1 MKLILFYFLLFS
13 SVTTVFSQ
21 KSHIKSF
28 FRGVDG
34 IQYFIKPIIY
44 QTVDKEKLTI
54 DFTLNVIND
63 TVIKIVSNFSSSKNK
78 IKNLLIDST
87 SYSVNKLFDDF
98 DSKTIYSRYTFDLNF
113 RDFKKLFSNEP
124 IVIVQMKYFI
134 KKSFRKKSNFIKDNF
149 IANLFSF

>member
-98 DSKTIYSRYTFDLNF
+98 DSKKIYSRYTFDINF
-113 RDFKKLFSNEP
+113 RDFFQDY
-124 IVIVQMKYFI
+124 I
-134 KKSFRKKSNFIKDNF
+134 
-149 IANLFSF
+149 